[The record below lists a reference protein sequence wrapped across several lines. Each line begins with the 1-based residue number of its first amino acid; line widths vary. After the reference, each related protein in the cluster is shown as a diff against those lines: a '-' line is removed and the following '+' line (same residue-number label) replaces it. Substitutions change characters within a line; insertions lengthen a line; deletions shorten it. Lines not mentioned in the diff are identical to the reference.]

1 MKCFF
6 VCFGPVTH
14 LRPPPRNWKLVPVPL
29 CGVGN
34 LPLVRILLTSRWR
47 RRPSWGESICMLPRR
62 TNAAARVRWRCQ
74 AVYDTR
80 NRLTASETGIQ
91 KKQCLA
97 EISVEPL
104 PASCHP
110 KPLQQ
115 QAKIFLLESG
125 FTSRFEAL
133 QIRRFSSQ
141 RVLCA
146 RALFMLFFTQS
157 SLCCRRFG
165 CDNAKETYSLLN
177 PRSLPSPPQKSIFN
191 RPPPPRLVLPPCS
204 RCPLSCTLSLH
215 PQLRCFSL

>member
-1 MKCFF
+1 M
-6 VCFGPVTH
+6 
-14 LRPPPRNWKLVPVPL
+14 
-29 CGVGN
+29 
-34 LPLVRILLTSRWR
+34 
-47 RRPSWGESICMLPRR
+47 PRR

-91 KKQCLA
+91 KKNSALQRLA
-97 EISVEPL
+97 SSPL
-104 PASCHP
+104 PATCHP

-146 RALFMLFFTQS
+146 RALFMLFFTHP

-165 CDNAKETYSLLN
+165 FDNAKETYSLLLN
-177 PRSLPSPPQKSIFN
+177 PRSLPSPLQKSIFN

-204 RCPLSCTLSLH
+204 RCPISCTLSLH